1 MYLIIDFDSTLT
13 ECEALDVL
21 SDICLNGV
29 VDREERIA
37 QIKRLTE
44 QAMGGEMGFDE
55 ALQKRI
61 DLLPI
66 RQNHITELIERLKIR
81 LSKSVLSHL
90 DFFRKNSEK
99 IFIVSGGFQ
108 EYIQDVVRYLGI
120 APDHIYANNFLWNED
135 GDVIGFDSKNPLSKP
150 GGKVQVLKELKLSGD
165 VIVVGDGYTDAE
177 IKIQGQ
183 AERFYLY
190 AEHVDRKHLY
200 EYADR
205 VIYSF
210 DELMAPNEK
219 LF

>member
-21 SDICLNGV
+21 SDICLKGV
-29 VDREERIA
+29 INREERIA
-37 QIKRLTE
+37 LIKQLTE
-44 QAMGGEMGFDE
+44 QAMSGEIGFDE

-66 RQNHITELIERLKIR
+66 RQNHITDLIERLKIK
-81 LSKSVLSHL
+81 LTKSVRSNL
-90 DFFRKNSEK
+90 DFFRKNADR
-99 IFIVSGGFQ
+99 IFIVSGGFH
-108 EYIQDVVRYLGI
+108 EYINDVVRELGI
-120 APDHIYANNFLWNED
+120 ASDHIYANNFLWHEEE
-135 GDVIGFDSKNPLSKP
+135 VIGYDSENPLSKP
-150 GGKVQVLKELKLSGD
+150 GGKVQVLKQMKLSGD

-177 IKIQGQ
+177 IKIHGQ
-183 AERFYLY
+183 ADRFYLY
-190 AEHVDRKHLY
+190 AEHIDRKHLY

-210 DELMAPNEK
+210 DELIAPNEK